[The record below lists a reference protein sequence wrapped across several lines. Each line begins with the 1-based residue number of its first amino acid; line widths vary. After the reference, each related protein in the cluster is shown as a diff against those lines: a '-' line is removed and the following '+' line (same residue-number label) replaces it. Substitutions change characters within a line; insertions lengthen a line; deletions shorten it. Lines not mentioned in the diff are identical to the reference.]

1 VARAKDQRIG
11 EIEVESNEATVFAT
25 TVLDQIAIKGRFQ
38 MLLGDGGNVVSDRR
52 KKLLAAESEILV
64 EFELRAEA
72 GCKGTST

>member
-1 VARAKDQRIG
+1 
-11 EIEVESNEATVFAT
+11 
-25 TVLDQIAIKGRFQ
+25 

>member
-1 VARAKDQRIG
+1 
-11 EIEVESNEATVFAT
+11 
-25 TVLDQIAIKGRFQ
+25 VLDQIAIKGRFQ